1 MTIKVGDR
9 LPEATLL
16 KMGEKGVEQH
26 SVTSLTAGR
35 RVVIFGLTGA
45 YTATCSTLHVPSFIS
60 TAAAFRAKGVDEIIC
75 FATDTPHV
83 MDAWGKATGGADA
96 GITFLSDAANEL
108 TVATGMDFTVPAI
121 GFYKRTKRFSA
132 MVEDGVVTQF
142 NPEPLGS
149 ECEFSGGETLLGQI

>member
-1 MTIKVGDR
+1 MTIKIGDK
-9 LPEATLL
+9 LPAVTLL
-16 KMGEKGVEQH
+16 RRTETQVEQ
-26 SVTSLTAGR
+26 VALADLLAGR
-35 RVVIFGLTGA
+35 KVVIFGLPGA
-45 YTATCSTLHVPSFIS
+45 YTGTCSTLHVPSFIS